1 MAREVMKYDVVIV
14 GAGPSG
20 LATAIKLKQIDSNLN
35 VCILEK
41 GAEVGAHIL
50 SGNVFETKALDE
62 LLPNWK
68 DEGAP
73 IKTKVSKEKFLFLSK
88 NKSFSWPTW
97 LLPAVQKNHSNYII
111 SLANLCRWLAEQ
123 AEKLGIEIFPGFP
136 ASEILYKEDGSVKGV
151 VTLDMG
157 LDKDGN
163 KKDTY
168 EQGMELH
175 AKVTVFAEGCRGHL
189 GKNLI
194 KKYHLDQGKD
204 PQQFG
209 IGFKEIWEV
218 SENQHQEGL
227 VMHTVG
233 WPLDNKTYGGS
244 FVYHAEK
251 KQIFIGYVVGL
262 DYQNPHLSPFDEFQR
277 FKTHLA
283 IRKML
288 EGGKRI
294 SFGAR
299 ALIEGGIQ
307 SLPKM
312 YMPGALLIG
321 CDAGTLNLPKIKGS
335 HTAMKSGIIAAETI
349 IEHIKN
355 NTDLSIYETKFKKSW
370 AFKELYAARNVKPSF
385 RWSLILA
392 IMFTGLDQ
400 ILFRGRLPFTLKH
413 KHADHETLKP
423 VSQMPKIDYP
433 KPDGKISF
441 DKTSSVY
448 LTGTNH
454 AENQPVHLQLKD
466 SNLPIN
472 YTLKEFDEP
481 AQRYCPVGVYEV
493 QRDKN
498 NQNPKFVINSQNCIH
513 CKTCDIKEPSQN
525 ITWVVPEGGGGPRYG
540 NM

>member
-1 MAREVMKYDVVIV
+1 MAREVMEYDVVIV
-14 GAGPSG
+14 GGGPSG
-20 LATAIKLKQIDSNLN
+20 LTTAIKLKQLNSNLN
-35 VCILEK
+35 VCVLEK

-50 SGNVFETKALDE
+50 SGNIFETKALDE

-123 AEKLGIEIFPGFP
+123 AEKLGVEIFPGFP

-168 EQGMELH
+168 EQGIELH

-321 CDAGTLNLPKIKGS
+321 CDAGTLNMPKIKGS
-335 HTAMKSGIIAAETI
+335 HTAIKSGIIAAETI

-481 AQRYCPVGVYEV
+481 AQRYCPVGVYEI
-493 QRDKN
+493 QRDKD

-525 ITWVVPEGGGGPRYG
+525 IIWVVPEGGGGPRYG

>member
-321 CDAGTLNLPKIKGS
+321 CDAGTLNMPKIKGS
-335 HTAMKSGIIAAETI
+335 HTAIKSGIIAAETI

-392 IMFTGLDQ
+392 ILFTGLDQ
-400 ILFRGRLPFTLKH
+400 MLFRGRFPLTLKH

-423 VSQMPKIDYP
+423 ANQMPKIDYP

-493 QRDKN
+493 QRDKD

>member
-1 MAREVMKYDVVIV
+1 MSREAMEYDVVIV
-14 GAGPSG
+14 GAGPAG
-20 LATAIKLKQIDSNLN
+20 LSTAIKLKQLDPNLS

-41 GAEVGAHIL
+41 GSEVGAHIL

-62 LLPNWK
+62 LLPKWK
-68 DEGAP
+68 EQGAP
-73 IKTKVSKEKFLFLSK
+73 VKTKVSKEKFLFLGK
-88 NKSFSWPTW
+88 KSSLSWPTW
-97 LLPAVQKNHSNYII
+97 LLPSVQKNHNNYII

-123 AEKLGIEIFPGFP
+123 AEKLGVEIFPGFP
-136 ASEILYKEDGSVKGV
+136 ASEILYKEDGSIKGV
-151 VTLDMG
+151 ATLDMG

-189 GKNLI
+189 GKQLI
-194 KKYHLDQGKD
+194 KKYNLDKNKNH
-204 PQQFG
+204 QQYG

-218 SENQHQEGL
+218 TEKEHNEGL
-227 VMHTVG
+227 VMHTAG

-251 KQIFIGYVVGL
+251 KQIYIGYVIGL
-262 DYQNPHLSPFDEFQR
+262 DYQNPHLSLFDEFQK
-277 FKTHLA
+277 FKTHKV
-283 IRKML
+283 IKKML

-294 SFGAR
+294 AYGAR

-321 CDAGTLNLPKIKGS
+321 CNAGTLNTPKIKGS

-349 IEHIKN
+349 FEKIKN
-355 NTDLSIYETKFKKSW
+355 GSRLSIYEDKFKKSW
-370 AFKELYAARNVKPSF
+370 AYKELHAARNVKPSF
-385 RWSLILA
+385 RWGLFLA
-392 IMFTGLDQ
+392 ILFTGLDQ
-400 ILFRGRLPFTLKH
+400 IIFRGKLPFTLKH
-413 KHADHETLKP
+413 KHADHETLKLS
-423 VSQMPKIDYP
+423 SQMPKIEYP

-441 DKTSSVY
+441 DKSSSVY

-454 AENQPVHLQLKD
+454 RENQPTHLKLKD
-466 SNLPIN
+466 FNLPID
-472 YTLKEFDEP
+472 YTLEKFDEP

-493 QRDKN
+493 QRDKDN
-498 NQNPKFVINSQNCIH
+498 LNPKFVINSQNCIH

-525 ITWVVPEGGGGPRYG
+525 ITWVVPEGGGGPKYG